1 MEEARR
7 CLVFDPRVGLALL
20 VFANLAAFSEQP
32 FWMEMIWIGFL
43 LLLML
48 LHRCFAMVGK
58 SLLIFG
64 GILCLQYWILSA
76 APGWV
81 ATSFSI
87 FANYARRMMPCLMLG
102 FLMLRRTPMPY
113 LVAGMRKIHFPQ
125 QLIVAV
131 SVTLRYFPAIREE
144 TGYIR
149 DAMRLRGIRGLAK
162 LEGIMVPLMVSATGT
177 TEELSA
183 AAVTRGIED
192 PAPKTSLVELR
203 ASPVD
208 GAAFLVGVGLTVALL
223 TVKLGVF
230 PW

>member
-1 MEEARR
+1 M
-7 CLVFDPRVGLALL
+7 
-20 VFANLAAFSEQP
+20 
-32 FWMEMIWIGFL
+32 
-43 LLLML
+43 
-48 LHRCFAMVGK
+48 
-58 SLLIFG
+58 IFG
-64 GILCLQYWILSA
+64 GILCLQYWILPA
-76 APGWV
+76 APGWA

-87 FANYARRMMPCLMLG
+87 FANYARRMMPCLMIG

-125 QLIVAV
+125 RLIVAV

-177 TEELSA
+177 AEELSA

-208 GAAFLVGVGLTVALL
+208 GAALLVGVGLTAALL
-223 TVKLGVF
+223 AVKLGVF

>member
-1 MEEARR
+1 
-7 CLVFDPRVGLALL
+7 
-20 VFANLAAFSEQP
+20 
-32 FWMEMIWIGFL
+32 
-43 LLLML
+43 
-48 LHRCFAMVGK
+48 
-58 SLLIFG
+58 
-64 GILCLQYWILSA
+64 
-76 APGWV
+76 
-81 ATSFSI
+81 
-87 FANYARRMMPCLMLG
+87 
-102 FLMLRRTPMPY
+102 MPY

-125 QLIVAV
+125 RLIVAV

-177 TEELSA
+177 AEELSA

-208 GAAFLVGVGLTVALL
+208 CAAFVVGVGLTAALL
-223 TVKLGVF
+223 AVKLGVF

>member
-1 MEEARR
+1 
-7 CLVFDPRVGLALL
+7 
-20 VFANLAAFSEQP
+20 
-32 FWMEMIWIGFL
+32 
-43 LLLML
+43 
-48 LHRCFAMVGK
+48 
-58 SLLIFG
+58 
-64 GILCLQYWILSA
+64 
-76 APGWV
+76 
-81 ATSFSI
+81 
-87 FANYARRMMPCLMLG
+87 MMPCLMIG

-125 QLIVAV
+125 RLIVAV

-177 TEELSA
+177 AEELSA

-192 PAPKTSLVELR
+192 PAPKTSLVELSLVELR

-208 GAAFLVGVGLTVALL
+208 GAAFLVGVGLTAALL
-223 TVKLGVF
+223 AVKLGVF

>member
-32 FWMEMIWIGFL
+32 FWMETIWIGFL

-64 GILCLQYWILSA
+64 GILCLQYWILPA
-76 APGWV
+76 APGWA

-125 QLIVAV
+125 RPDRSRLGDAAVLSRHSGRDRLYPGCDAVAGHPGIGKAGGNHG
-131 SVTLRYFPAIREE
+131 SPDGLRYRHCGGAVCSGSNP
-144 TGYIR
+144 GN
-149 DAMRLRGIRGLAK
+149 RG
-162 LEGIMVPLMVSATGT
+162 
-177 TEELSA
+177 
-183 AAVTRGIED
+183 

-208 GAAFLVGVGLTVALL
+208 SAAFVVAW
-223 TVKLGVF
+223 G
-230 PW
+230 

>member
-1 MEEARR
+1 MQKETGFEIRPEQRQSWLSIAAVWAGGMICVP
-7 CLVFDPRVGLALL
+7 CL
-20 VFANLAAFSEQP
+20 
-32 FWMEMIWIGFL
+32 MIGFL
-43 LLLML
+43 M
-48 LHRCFAMVGK
+48 F
-58 SLLIFG
+58 
-64 GILCLQYWILSA
+64 
-76 APGWV
+76 
-81 ATSFSI
+81 
-87 FANYARRMMPCLMLG
+87 
-102 FLMLRRTPMPY
+102 RRTPMPY

-125 QLIVAV
+125 RLIVAV

-177 TEELSA
+177 AEELSA

-203 ASPVD
+203 ATPVD
-208 GAAFLVGVGLTVALL
+208 STAFVVGVGLTAALL
-223 TVKLGVF
+223 AAKLGVF

>member
-1 MEEARR
+1 M
-7 CLVFDPRVGLALL
+7 VFDPRVGLALL

-43 LLLML
+43 LFLML
-48 LHRCFAMVGK
+48 LHRCFAMAGK

-64 GILCLQYWILSA
+64 GILCLQYWILPA

-87 FANYARRMMPCLMLG
+87 FANYARRMMPCLMIG

-125 QLIVAV
+125 RLIVAV
-131 SVTLRYFPAIREE
+131 SVTL
-144 TGYIR
+144 R

-177 TEELSA
+177 AEELSA

-203 ASPVD
+203 VSPVD

>member
-43 LLLML
+43 LFLML
-48 LHRCFAMVGK
+48 LHRCFAMAGK

-64 GILCLQYWILSA
+64 GILCLQYWILPA
-76 APGWV
+76 APGWA

-87 FANYARRMMPCLMLG
+87 FANYARRMMPCLMIG

-113 LVAGMRKIHFPQ
+113 LVAGMRKIHFP
-125 QLIVAV
+125 
-131 SVTLRYFPAIREE
+131 
-144 TGYIR
+144 
-149 DAMRLRGIRGLAK
+149 RLRGIRGLAK

-177 TEELSA
+177 AEELSA

-203 ASPVD
+203 VSPVD

>member
-1 MEEARR
+1 M
-7 CLVFDPRVGLALL
+7 VFDPRVGLALL

-43 LLLML
+43 LFLML
-48 LHRCFAMVGK
+48 LHRCFAMAGK

-64 GILCLQYWILSA
+64 GILCLQYWILPA
-76 APGWV
+76 APGWA

-87 FANYARRMMPCLMLG
+87 FANYARRMMPCLMIG

-125 QLIVAV
+125 RLIVAV

-144 TGYIR
+144 MGYIR
-149 DAMRLRGIRGLAK
+149 DAMKLRDVRGLAR
-162 LEGIMVPLMVSATGT
+162 LEGTVIPLMVSATET
-177 TEELSA
+177 AEELSA

-192 PAPKTSLVELR
+192 PAPKTSAVFLR
-203 ASPVD
+203 LSPVD
-208 GAAFLVGVGLTVALL
+208 LAGMAAGLVLLALSF
-223 TVKLGVF
+223 VVQ
-230 PW
+230 

>member
-32 FWMEMIWIGFL
+32 FWMEMTWIGFL
-43 LLLML
+43 LLLMS
-48 LHRCFAMVGK
+48 LHRCFTMAGK

-64 GILCLQYWILSA
+64 GILCLQYWILPA

-125 QLIVAV
+125 RLIVAV

-177 TEELSA
+177 AEELSQ
-183 AAVTRGIED
+183 RQ
-192 PAPKTSLVELR
+192 
-203 ASPVD
+203 
-208 GAAFLVGVGLTVALL
+208 
-223 TVKLGVF
+223 
-230 PW
+230 

>member
-1 MEEARR
+1 MDEARR

-32 FWMEMIWIGFL
+32 FWMEMTWIGFL
-43 LLLML
+43 LFLML
-48 LHRCFAMVGK
+48 LHHCFTMAGK

-64 GILCLQYWILSA
+64 GILCLQYWILPA
-76 APGWV
+76 APGWA

-87 FANYARRMMPCLMLG
+87 FANYARRMMPCLMIG

-125 QLIVAV
+125 RLIVAV

-149 DAMRLRGIRGLAK
+149 DAM
-162 LEGIMVPLMVSATGT
+162 
-177 TEELSA
+177 
-183 AAVTRGIED
+183 
-192 PAPKTSLVELR
+192 
-203 ASPVD
+203 
-208 GAAFLVGVGLTVALL
+208 
-223 TVKLGVF
+223 
-230 PW
+230 

>member
-1 MEEARR
+1 M
-7 CLVFDPRVGLALL
+7 VFDPRVGLALL

-64 GILCLQYWILSA
+64 GILCLQYWILPA

-113 LVAGMRKIHFPQ
+113 LVAGMRKI
-125 QLIVAV
+125 
-131 SVTLRYFPAIREE
+131 
-144 TGYIR
+144 R

-177 TEELSA
+177 AEELSA

-208 GAAFLVGVGLTVALL
+208 SAAFVVGVGLTAALL
-223 TVKLGVF
+223 AAKLGVF

>member
-1 MEEARR
+1 
-7 CLVFDPRVGLALL
+7 
-20 VFANLAAFSEQP
+20 
-32 FWMEMIWIGFL
+32 
-43 LLLML
+43 
-48 LHRCFAMVGK
+48 
-58 SLLIFG
+58 
-64 GILCLQYWILSA
+64 
-76 APGWV
+76 
-81 ATSFSI
+81 
-87 FANYARRMMPCLMLG
+87 
-102 FLMLRRTPMPY
+102 MPY

-125 QLIVAV
+125 RLIVAV

-162 LEGIMVPLMVSATGT
+162 LEGILVPLLVSATGT
-177 TEELSA
+177 PEELSA

-208 GAAFLVGVGLTVALL
+208 GAALLVGVGLTAALL
-223 TVKLGVF
+223 AVKLGVF